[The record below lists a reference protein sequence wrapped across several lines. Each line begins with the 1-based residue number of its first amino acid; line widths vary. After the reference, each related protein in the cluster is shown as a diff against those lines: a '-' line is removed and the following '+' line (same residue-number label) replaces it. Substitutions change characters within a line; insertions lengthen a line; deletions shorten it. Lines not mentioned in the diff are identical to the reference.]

1 MNDSR
6 IEAYPGIV
14 VLSRPFSAYPSLEG
28 SGTMRRIVWAL
39 ALVILLSGCG
49 AQEEAASSV
58 ETTEALLVI
67 DGAEVPAWRYLCWLD
82 RTLAALGPEA
92 SAEDLAEAKAQAL
105 SDTALYAAVEAMA
118 AEQGIA
124 LSEEERAAL
133 TPGVWGDLPED
144 QWRELAAVGALYGR
158 LCAMEVSQETLA
170 EFGAHR
176 GYRTIDRILIPTGE
190 GAAEKAAEVFAAL
203 NGGGEAAFSA
213 AKAQSADTLG
223 PRTLL
228 PGDGTLD
235 AALDA
240 AAGTLAEGQL
250 SGILESEEGFSILY
264 CLPLDTEQM
273 RIPWLDD
280 QLQARADGAEIQ
292 ALSGYES
299 LDISGRYRQICGQN
313 VESGQSASSS

>member
-82 RTLAALGPEA
+82 RTLAALGAEA
-92 SAEDLAEAKAQAL
+92 SAEELAEAKAQAL

-170 EFGAHR
+170 EFGAQR

-213 AKAQSADTLG
+213 AKAQSADTGG
-223 PRTLL
+223 PRTFL
-228 PGDGTLD
+228 PGEGTFDPALEEAA
-235 AALDA
+235 AAL
-240 AAGTLAEGQL
+240 EPGQL
-250 SGILESEEGFSILY
+250 SGILESAEGYSILRR
-264 CLPLDTEQM
+264 LETDTAGLV
-273 RIPWLDD
+273 IPWLDD
-280 QLQARADGAEIQ
+280 QLRQAAKTAGIEAAVRYETLDMAAYAADLLGGATEKTTP
-292 ALSGYES
+292 
-299 LDISGRYRQICGQN
+299 
-313 VESGQSASSS
+313 ASSS